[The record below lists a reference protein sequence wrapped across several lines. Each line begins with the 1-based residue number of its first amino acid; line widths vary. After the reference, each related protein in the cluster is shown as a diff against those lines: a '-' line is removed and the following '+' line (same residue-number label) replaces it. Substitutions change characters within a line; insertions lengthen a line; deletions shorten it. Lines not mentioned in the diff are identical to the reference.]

1 MHACLLEVD
10 ASARTIEGH
19 FALLATTLRADA
31 SMHRGTE
38 SFFLSLFADRA
49 THKLLAPEIIITR
62 EIDGLAGPDEH
73 SEKWP
78 KAAQKGG
85 SASYDCKKCDI
96 CGLSRFLNE
105 KNRIKWG
112 SNAIFPQEAW
122 YNMLASQENS
132 TFHLEEDSWLQA

>member
-49 THKLLAPEIIITR
+49 THKSLAPEIIITR

-85 SASYDCKKCDI
+85 SASYDCKKGDI
-96 CGLSRFLNE
+96 CGLSRFPNE
-105 KNRIKWG
+105 KNRIKCG
-112 SNAIFPQEAW
+112 
-122 YNMLASQENS
+122 
-132 TFHLEEDSWLQA
+132 